1 MGLAIALVLLAVPG
15 RTLAAGSQHACK
27 ASKTRSGTAVRVCAG
42 ATRRHGSHRRSKT
55 KKHHAKHAAAK
66 HKATSRVR
74 HTAST
79 PSNAATVAN
88 PVCEDATDPVAA
100 GHGSF
105 ACDDGSEPACENGSE
120 PTLSNNRLICP
131 VESEA
136 DSSSAVCEDE
146 SAPVRAGD
154 GSYSCDDGSEPL
166 CQDGAMPTFSNNGST
181 LICKPL
187 TPAEEA
193 AEGAEA
199 FESDG

>member
-1 MGLAIALVLLAVPG
+1 
-15 RTLAAGSQHACK
+15 
-27 ASKTRSGTAVRVCAG
+27 
-42 ATRRHGSHRRSKT
+42 
-55 KKHHAKHAAAK
+55 
-66 HKATSRVR
+66 VR

-79 PSNAATVAN
+79 PPSNVATVAN

-105 ACDDGSEPACENGSE
+105 TCDDGSEPACESGSE

-131 VESEA
+131 VVSEA

-154 GSYSCDDGSEPL
+154 GSYSCDDGSEPV
-166 CQDGAMPTFSNNGST
+166 CQDGAIPTFSKNGST

-187 TPAEEA
+187 TAAEEA
-193 AEGAEA
+193 AAGAET
-199 FESDG
+199 FESDGLSSGEQLPSTT